1 MKNHQ
6 FIVHHDLKINEDG
19 TKPLSSQMRFPGHAY
34 VELKNLNKEPSNNT
48 MGIWGFYREGCRADI
63 ERLNNAQKY
72 QAQHPDEQIVF
83 SKAFLIDQDATD
95 RIEIY
100 ASRCLLGLNSV
111 EIAEDNPEAAY
122 NFFINN
128 CTDFVNRLFKLTG
141 LPGLYSW
148 YLTSEEVS
156 QIPGIIRPHVI
167 SKMAPGDKAQIVEG
181 RSIEEI
187 AERYN
192 IDTQLISEKESNS
205 MPLDMDVNLI
215 KGFSMY
221 SVKYFLIAPNPLLVF
236 ANSGAEM
243 TYQDAKVLIENAKAE
258 LDAEK
263 ESHAGS
269 LGGNAAIKNIFSNP
283 AMLAAYQQQSMS
295 FAMQGLSELDST
307 IPDLSDNILKAAMQS
322 QAEYGDVLASMI
334 NPTKPKGQEKGD
346 QEHVAGEDDTDW
358 LTNLLSNTQ
367 LAMNK
372 AYSDPDMQQFLQTLG
387 NSSEFKFGEDS

>member
-6 FIVHHDLKINEDG
+6 FIVHHDLEINENG

-34 VELKNLNKEPSNNT
+34 MELKNLVDKGSK
-48 MGIWGFYREGCRADI
+48 IYGFYRKGCQSDI
-63 ERLNNAQKY
+63 ERKKYAEDYQKE
-72 QAQHPDEQIVF
+72 HLDEQILF
-83 SKAFLIDQDATD
+83 SKAFLIDQDAAD
-95 RIEIY
+95 RIRVYTEKCHLDITE
-100 ASRCLLGLNSV
+100 LP
-111 EIAEDNPEAAY
+111 DDDPEASY
-122 NFFINN
+122 NLFFNN
-128 CTDFVNRLFKLTG
+128 CVDFVNCLFKLTG

-295 FAMQGLSELDST
+295 FAMQGLSELGST
-307 IPDLSDNILKAAMQS
+307 IPGLSDNILKAAMQS

-387 NSSEFKFGEDS
+387 NSSEFKFGEDA